1 MAIGDLNISSGTPEG
16 RQPPDQCPCPQWF
29 IPAPPLIYQGVLTA
43 AGITALLMAEGP
55 HGWKL
60 AVPPSEHRSSF
71 TSVMDAAQKQE
82 RDKPQQERKVKSLG
96 TTLEHADP
104 RSTRA
109 DNKQCPD
116 YGTAFSN
123 VHQTV

>member
-1 MAIGDLNISSGTPEG
+1 METH
-16 RQPPDQCPCPQWF
+16 CPS
-29 IPAPPLIYQGVLTA
+29 
-43 AGITALLMAEGP
+43 
-55 HGWKL
+55 
-60 AVPPSEHRSSF
+60 SEHRSSSA
-71 TSVMDAAQKQE
+71 SVMDAAQKQE

-116 YGTAFSN
+116 Y
-123 VHQTV
+123 VPQTESCIKIQLKFD